1 MKQYLAISA
10 VCKQLVS
17 DICSASPKGDEL
29 SEWVAT
35 IQGPEGTVYEGGTFF
50 LDISFPKD
58 YPYIPPKV
66 SQLRSNLSVI
76 PAV

>member
-1 MKQYLAISA
+1 M
-10 VCKQLVS
+10 
-17 DICSASPKGDEL
+17 
-29 SEWVAT
+29 AT

-66 SQLRSNLSVI
+66 KASARRFALAYLSKSRLWLPILVGKI
-76 PAV
+76 YISIFSVLESVLESI